1 MLLRFRILVKAGLAT
16 YFCAATDAARSLL
29 GSTVEEAAAG
39 SSAEQD
45 LGGGGHPGHY
55 FGAATNPARSL
66 LLSAAEGVAAIASG
80 NQRLAGWAVI
90 AGVEGNSP
98 RGQFQVPSPA
108 DKDACPSLLKD
119 AAAGA
124 HRGLCK
130 AGRGRG
136 IGHYQAALGGA

>member
-1 MLLRFRILVKAGLAT
+1 MKAGLAT

-29 GSTVEEAAAG
+29 GSTAEEVAAAA
-39 SSAEQD
+39 SADQG
-45 LGGGGHPGHY
+45 LGGGSRPGHY
-55 FGAATNPARSL
+55 FGAATNAARSL

-80 NQRLAGWAVI
+80 NQRLAVRAVI
-90 AGVEGNSP
+90 AGVEGNGP

-108 DKDACPSLLKD
+108 DKDACPSLSKD
-119 AAAGA
+119 AAVGA

-136 IGHYQAALGGA
+136 IGHC